1 VASVFITGHNIV
13 ADELERDAFD
23 LVHARTVLVHLAERD
38 VALDRLVA
46 ALKPGSWLRVEE
58 TESIS

>member
-23 LVHARTVLVHLAERD
+23 LVHTRAVLVHLAERD
-38 VALDRLVA
+38 IALDRLVA
-46 ALKPGSWLRVEE
+46 ALKPGGWLLVEE
-58 TESIS
+58 TDSIS